1 MIVVAAGGGSIFYV
15 VAGGGGNH
23 IMVAGRVAGTS
34 HPVRTVRRTEQG
46 EAPVDGPTDG
56 VSSLR
61 GDTCNFKDPKDPE
74 SSPPRGT

>member
-23 IMVAGRVAGTS
+23 IMHGGGARGWREL
-34 HPVRTVRRTEQG
+34 RTVRRTEQRK
-46 EAPVDGPTDG
+46 APVDGPTDG

-61 GDTCNFKDPKDPE
+61 GDTCNIKDPKDPE